1 MNVLQV
7 IILTQRLEIG
17 TTSPKPSILLLNV
30 IDFRVSTEN
39 NISVFIGVYMVFE
52 NNFFYLASQDSC
64 FDEDPAMYDFL
75 FIHLK
80 TKYNN
85 HRFFEIKFDN

>member
-1 MNVLQV
+1 MNVLQD

-17 TTSPKPSILLLNV
+17 TASSKPSILLLNV

-39 NISVFIGVYMVFE
+39 NISVYISVYMVIE
-52 NNFFYLASQDSC
+52 NDFFYLASQDS

>member
-1 MNVLQV
+1 M
-7 IILTQRLEIG
+7 
-17 TTSPKPSILLLNV
+17 S
-30 IDFRVSTEN
+30 DFRVSTEN
-39 NISVFIGVYMVFE
+39 NFSVFISVYMVFE
-52 NNFFYLASQDSC
+52 NISFYLATQDSS

-85 HRFFEIKFDN
+85 LRFFEIKFDN